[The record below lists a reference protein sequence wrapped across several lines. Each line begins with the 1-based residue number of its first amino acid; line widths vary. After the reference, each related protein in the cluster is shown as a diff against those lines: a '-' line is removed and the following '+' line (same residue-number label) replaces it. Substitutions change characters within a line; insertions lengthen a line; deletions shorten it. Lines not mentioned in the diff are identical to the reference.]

1 MHISEGVLGAPLL
14 ISGWAV
20 SAPLLGYAL
29 KTLKP
34 HEIPLVAS
42 LSALFFVAS
51 FIHVPFGVTNIH
63 LVLVGIVGAFIGIQA
78 FVAILVALF
87 LQALLFSYGGLSVL
101 GVNLA
106 VMALP
111 ALLARVI
118 FKRTRAS
125 QYRQIGYF
133 LVGFLSILLASI
145 LLSLVLILEGEGFKS
160 AAFAVF
166 GFNIPLMV
174 IEGIL
179 TYLALSFL
187 ERYRP
192 QLLDR
197 VER

>member
-1 MHISEGVLGAPLL
+1 MHISEGVLSAPLL

-118 FKRTRAS
+118 FKRARAS

-133 LVGFLSILLASI
+133 LVGFFSILLASI

>member
-118 FKRTRAS
+118 FKRARAS

-166 GFNIPLMV
+166 GLNIPLMV